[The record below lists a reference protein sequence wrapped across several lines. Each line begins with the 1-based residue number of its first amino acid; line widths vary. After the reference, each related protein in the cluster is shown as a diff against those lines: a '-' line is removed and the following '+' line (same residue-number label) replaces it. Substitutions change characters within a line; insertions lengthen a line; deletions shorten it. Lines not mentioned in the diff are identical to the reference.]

1 MGKIVV
7 FFRSK
12 PGALAAD
19 GGDNTG
25 TGWTTDAHQ
34 TGGRGGYRRVSGGV
48 AGFDGRAIRRD
59 RFAAV
64 RHIFGI
70 AWHWGLGVCWSGCK
84 SGEDSRHAKEL
95 SSNGCILTLWVEGVA
110 VGENG

>member
-1 MGKIVV
+1 MGKIAV

-48 AGFDGRAIRRD
+48 AGFDDRATVLKHLEQKLMD
-59 RFAAV
+59 KV
-64 RHIFGI
+64 
-70 AWHWGLGVCWSGCK
+70 
-84 SGEDSRHAKEL
+84 
-95 SSNGCILTLWVEGVA
+95 
-110 VGENG
+110 

>member
-1 MGKIVV
+1 MGKIAV

-34 TGGRGGYRRVSGGV
+34 TWGRGGYRRVSSAV
-48 AGFDGRAIRRD
+48 KPCNTPSQVSFILVSRD
-59 RFAAV
+59 FV
-64 RHIFGI
+64 SLQPGSLQ
-70 AWHWGLGVCWSGCK
+70 LGV
-84 SGEDSRHAKEL
+84 
-95 SSNGCILTLWVEGVA
+95 
-110 VGENG
+110 